1 VSEDRTPFIG
11 VGLAALAAAA
21 MMGAGAPLAQVVRF
35 PELEPRPRRNPSV
48 VDPDPEPENVDTWPR
63 RIVTVPDE
71 RLRDRS
77 SPYNGPM
84 GDDLRP
90 FYEHMLGVLYDSR
103 IGVGLSAVQIG
114 VLSRICVVDLYAHQP
129 ARRSPRI
136 FVNPE
141 IVLGARFVNQREGCL
156 SVPKQF
162 GEVPRAVT
170 IRASWL
176 DLDGNRQEDE
186 LGGMLAHVLQ
196 HEIDHMDGVLFTQ
209 RRNES

>member
-1 VSEDRTPFIG
+1 MSEDRAPFIG
-11 VGLAALAAAA
+11 VSGVALAMAAA
-21 MMGAGAPLAQVVRF
+21 TLLSGGGIPCGRLVRVDEDAAPPGPQ
-35 PELEPRPRRNPSV
+35 PEF
-48 VDPDPEPENVDTWPR
+48 DPKTNDIWPR
-63 RIVTVPDE
+63 RIVTFPDE

-84 GDDLRP
+84 GADLLP
-90 FYEHMLGVLYDSR
+90 FYEHLLAVLYGSG

-114 VLSRICVVDLYAHQP
+114 VLSRICVVDLYASQP
-129 ARRSPRI
+129 KRRQPRI

-141 IVLGARFVNQREGCL
+141 IVLGAKLIPQREACL
-156 SVPKQF
+156 SVRGEF

-170 IRASWL
+170 VCASWL

-209 RRNES
+209 KRNQP